1 MTSSPRLGPALDLIH
16 SCLWALRCSSPAVT
30 TCGHSI
36 ASNSMNNKLLQTPV
50 HESQQHGQPELLQTL
65 TQRQTNIG
73 SGTAIRSFTSNSW
86 LASDLPNGPEHLVP
100 SFCGLQAPPCF
111 ASPAANLRHVY
122 QIPDQTIE
130 RICISLC
137 QTIGRAGSHLETTS
151 SLDSRKSRNSK
162 SQEIC
167 REQTW
172 MNALHF
178 RYPHHSSFPHINEV
192 FSPA

>member
-130 RICISLC
+130 RICIFAALVCC
-137 QTIGRAGSHLETTS
+137 QPLAP
-151 SLDSRKSRNSK
+151 
-162 SQEIC
+162 
-167 REQTW
+167 
-172 MNALHF
+172 A
-178 RYPHHSSFPHINEV
+178 HISV
-192 FSPA
+192 RDDSPAHTIHLKDYRSCRTFFLRKIM